1 MTYTG
6 GKSKSNLFGSTA
18 QNNVVINP
26 KSCQRKPLQP
36 GKMFVFCFLH
46 SQNAHISQAGG
57 QSTTILHH
65 LKSIK
70 VTGNNLKRSKMED
83 DGTRWHPHQNSNEG
97 VTPKQADLSGPNEP
111 DGFLN
116 THLPEITA
124 IGGFLWAPLGKTC
137 RTTNKQERG
146 DGEDKAAMH
155 GHTGVI
161 WSF

>member
-1 MTYTG
+1 MIPLICKRSAPNLFSDLFFKQKKTKKFPPNTTTVIQWLMTYTG

-83 DGTRWHPHQNSNEG
+83 DGTR
-97 VTPKQADLSGPNEP
+97 
-111 DGFLN
+111 
-116 THLPEITA
+116 
-124 IGGFLWAPLGKTC
+124 
-137 RTTNKQERG
+137 
-146 DGEDKAAMH
+146 
-155 GHTGVI
+155 
-161 WSF
+161 